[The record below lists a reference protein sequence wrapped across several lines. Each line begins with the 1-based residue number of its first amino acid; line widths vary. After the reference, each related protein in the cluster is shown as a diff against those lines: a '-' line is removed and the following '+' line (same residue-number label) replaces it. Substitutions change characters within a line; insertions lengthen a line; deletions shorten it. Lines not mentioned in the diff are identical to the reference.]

1 MTDFEIIE
9 GLINRDNLVTD
20 EFFFVRCRPL
30 FRKVINLVFDYPV
43 DYNEFV
49 NELYLYLMENDAE
62 RLRTFRFRSS
72 LYQWL
77 KVTAIRYFIR
87 KRNRMIDITSKEG
100 LNESGDNIAGG
111 DSCNMAQVDLDS
123 LFLSMNNK
131 RYVYVIQRLVI
142 DDEKPEQ
149 LAAEMN
155 ITTANLYNIKRRAME
170 QLASVAIN
178 DIENY
183 GR

>member
-1 MTDFEIIE
+1 MNDFEIIE
-9 GLINRDNLVTD
+9 GLIARDNYITY

-30 FRKVINLVFDYPV
+30 FRKVINKVFDYPV
-43 DYNEFV
+43 DYDEFV

-62 RLRTFRFRSS
+62 RLRSFAFRST

-77 KVTAIRYFIR
+77 KVTAIRYFLK
-87 KRNRMIDITSKEG
+87 KRDKMIDCTSKEG
-100 LNESGDNIAGG
+100 LNGSGDNVPGG
-111 DSCNMAQVDLDS
+111 NTSTMAESDLNA
-123 LFLSMNNK
+123 LFSSMRNK

-142 DDEKPEQ
+142 DDEDPEQ
-149 LAAEMN
+149 VATEMN
-155 ITTANLYNIKRRAME
+155 VTTANLYNIKRRAME
-170 QLASVAIN
+170 QLVSVAIN